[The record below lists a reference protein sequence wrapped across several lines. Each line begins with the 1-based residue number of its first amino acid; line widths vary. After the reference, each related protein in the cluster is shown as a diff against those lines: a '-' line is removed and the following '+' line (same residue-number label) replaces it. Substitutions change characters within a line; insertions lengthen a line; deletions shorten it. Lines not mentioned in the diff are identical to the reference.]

1 MHNPTTIQTNIWKRI
16 LWFTMCLLI
25 YVLSFGPAT
34 FVANRIALP
43 GDLVGKF
50 VEIVYSP
57 LILRTGFVHRSTVCS
72 TSIARYFDKL
82 CFRVM

>member
-57 LILRTGFVHRSTVCS
+57 LILTNGLCPS
-72 TSIARYFDKL
+72 FDSL
-82 CFRVM
+82 LDQYCEIFR